1 MIDQPQF
8 YSYMDYTYLSANSD
22 EYRNSD
28 RKISIWFNG
37 EDITNKCFW
46 CHVYKEPDVPHYGR
60 VKIYTEP
67 KRRDPGTGNPFF
79 EDLIGVVIW
88 RYEE

>member
-8 YSYMDYTYLSANSD
+8 YSYLDYIYMDARSR
-22 EYRNSD
+22 EH
-28 RKISIWFNG
+28 KIKLMFNG
-37 EDITNKCFW
+37 EDITHKCFW
-46 CHVYKEPDVPHYGR
+46 CHVYKEPGVPHYGR

-67 KRRDPGTGNPFF
+67 KRRDPTTGNPFF